1 VSKRSIVVAVVI
13 AALALTLGVVV
24 PPLFDSP
31 SHIAGKA
38 AGTWQ
43 ETGHM
48 PAYTMQVRHTSGREY
63 SVTYPRWQYVEEPF
77 QLQGEQL
84 VYAGGENT
92 MNDAVTKI
100 SYDNGSDQ
108 LTISDNSGEHVYTL
122 SRVARP
128 SGIVGIMREV
138 GGPIPGPRPH
148 PNVLI
153 EARWATGEGPVVAS
167 ATSSQNGRFSVSV
180 APGRYVVVPVAK
192 GDEMIVPDS
201 VVVTS
206 GAYAPAWPFFSVR

>member
-13 AALALTLGVVV
+13 AALALILGVVV

-38 AGTWQ
+38 PGAWQ
-43 ETGHM
+43 ETGQT
-48 PAYTMQVRHTSGREY
+48 PAYTMQLRHTSGKEY
-63 SVTYPRWQYVEEPF
+63 LVTYPRWQYVDEPF
-77 QLQGEQL
+77 ELQGEQL
-84 VYAGGENT
+84 VYDGGENA

-108 LTISDNSGEHVYTL
+108 LTISDTGGEHVYTL

-138 GGPIPGPRPH
+138 GGPILGPRPH

-153 EARWATGEGPVVAS
+153 EAHWATEDGPVVAS
-167 ATSSQNGRFSVSV
+167 ATSSQNGRFSVTV
-180 APGRYVVVPVAK
+180 APGRYVVVPVAE

-206 GAYAPAWPFFSVR
+206 GTYARAKLFFSVR